1 MTTSATIQA
10 RTDEPHHPRPACPP
24 WCRLPVGHLTR
35 TASPGG
41 WNQSHVAWRGSM
53 TYRDSL
59 VTVAEVAVEV
69 SQFDAHEVG
78 EDYVLEPVRLWVR
91 GVDGDSSMTADE
103 VAAFAGLIAQA
114 ASVVRR
120 ITGGAAGTV

>member
-1 MTTSATIQA
+1 
-10 RTDEPHHPRPACPP
+10 
-24 WCRLPVGHLTR
+24 
-35 TASPGG
+35 
-41 WNQSHVAWRGSM
+41 M

-59 VTVAEVAVEV
+59 VAVAEVRVRV

-103 VAAFAGLIAQA
+103 VAVFADMIAQA
-114 ASVVRR
+114 ASVVRQ